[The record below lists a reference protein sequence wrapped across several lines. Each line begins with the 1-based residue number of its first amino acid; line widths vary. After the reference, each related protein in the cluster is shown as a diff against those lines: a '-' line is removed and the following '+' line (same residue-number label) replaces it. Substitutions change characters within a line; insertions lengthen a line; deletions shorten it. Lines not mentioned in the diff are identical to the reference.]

1 MASTS
6 PGLSVSPAFRKAG
19 LLPELL
25 ADHLREEIASGA
37 LPPGRRLVEQ
47 ELAGALQVSR
57 VPLREAFRILS
68 SEGLVT
74 LSPHRGA
81 EVSGTSQEELEELF
95 EVRAMIE
102 ARAAALAASRASP
115 DQLSQLDRLVARMT
129 AAIRGKDTVSYY
141 RASAAFHDLLVDAAG
156 NRSLARVYAQIKV
169 RFRRYQMVLSAVA
182 DSPTRSNQEHASVL
196 KAIAGRDPV
205 AAAAHAENHIEALV
219 RRYRKAQSN
228 QAGAATRALA
238 A

>member
-1 MASTS
+1 MASTP
-6 PGLSVSPAFRKAG
+6 PGLSAPAAFRKAG

-47 ELAGALQVSR
+47 ELASSLQVSR
-57 VPLREAFRILS
+57 VPLREAFRILC

-95 EVRAMIE
+95 EVRAMLE
-102 ARAAALAASRASP
+102 SRAAALAASRASAE
-115 DQLSQLDRLVARMT
+115 QVSQLEQLVARMT
-129 AAIRGKDTVSYY
+129 AAIRGKDTVAYY

-156 NRSLARVYAQIKV
+156 NRTLARVYAQIKV
-169 RFRRYQMVLSAVA
+169 RFRRYQMVLAAVA
-182 DSPTRSNQEHASVL
+182 ESPARSNQEHAGVL

-205 AAAAHAENHIEALV
+205 AAAALAESHIEALV
-219 RRYRKAQSN
+219 LRYRKAQSKP
-228 QAGAATRALA
+228 ARALA